1 MADPGITPLALLHAL
16 RMRQSRW
23 DDSILE
29 FNGMSVR
36 AKLELLYRMCI
47 ELGEEFL
54 DIHHPQH
61 EHPGLV
67 TIIS

>member
-1 MADPGITPLALLHAL
+1 MADPGITPPALLHAL

-47 ELGEEFL
+47 ELGGDVAELQEL
-54 DIHHPQH
+54 AD
-61 EHPGLV
+61 E
-67 TIIS
+67 